1 MSHPKKRKN
10 PEKITAYTYKINND
24 LSLFFLLKSN
34 SKYLLD
40 LIGYEIKK
48 NKFKKLS
55 FNDALEKF
63 APIFNNEF

>member
-1 MSHPKKRKN
+1 MSQPKKRKN
-10 PEKITAYTYKINND
+10 SEKITAYTYKVNNN
-24 LSLFFLLKSN
+24 LSLFFLLKSD

-55 FNDALEKF
+55 FNDALGKF
-63 APIFNNEF
+63 APIFNKEL